1 MVWARKSKQ
10 KMKELTEWKEQML
23 AKGGWRLVKAPLDT
37 VSMLATHCKTT
48 PAIFSVSAH
57 PLSTFANSVLRE
69 EILFQHLEER
79 DMDLVVDA
87 MQLKTFDD
95 GEIVIQQ

>member
-1 MVWARKSKQ
+1 MA
-10 KMKELTEWKEQML
+10 T
-23 AKGGWRLVKAPLDT
+23 GGWRHVKAPVGT
-37 VSMLATHCKTT
+37 VSELAAHCKTT
-48 PAIFSVSAH
+48 PAVFSVCAH

-87 MQLKTFDD
+87 MELKTFDN
-95 GEIVIQQ
+95 GEVVIQQ